1 MKRKKLLGSLFL
13 GITLAF
19 TAVGC
24 GSDNDSAA
32 PKERSEGPVLTQ
44 EQQKQ
49 QLDATARKF
58 MGSIHPDDFKVLDN
72 LAYYVEKHYLDDQS
86 VEPVNNWAKGILQ
99 SMTQTIATGQP
110 GYTEY
115 ARIID
120 ATKYRGASSIRVTSG
135 CARRTRRT
143 LSSCSATRTATTAC
157 SPSRSAT
164 RRRL

>member
-58 MGSIHPDDFKVLDN
+58 MGSIHPDDFRELVLIQQVGEEEAEG
-72 LAYYVEKHYLDDQS
+72 LRIPTGAAQHRVYVSAE
-86 VEPVNNWAKGILQ
+86 GIWQL
-99 SMTQTIATGQP
+99 G
-110 GYTEY
+110 EHF
-115 ARIID
+115 
-120 ATKYRGASSIRVTSG
+120 V
-135 CARRTRRT
+135 
-143 LSSCSATRTATTAC
+143 
-157 SPSRSAT
+157 
-164 RRRL
+164 

>member
-32 PKERSEGPVLTQ
+32 PKERPEGPVLTQ

-86 VEPVNNWAKGILQ
+86 VEPVNNWAKGI
-99 SMTQTIATGQP
+99 
-110 GYTEY
+110 
-115 ARIID
+115 
-120 ATKYRGASSIRVTSG
+120 V
-135 CARRTRRT
+135 
-143 LSSCSATRTATTAC
+143 
-157 SPSRSAT
+157 
-164 RRRL
+164 